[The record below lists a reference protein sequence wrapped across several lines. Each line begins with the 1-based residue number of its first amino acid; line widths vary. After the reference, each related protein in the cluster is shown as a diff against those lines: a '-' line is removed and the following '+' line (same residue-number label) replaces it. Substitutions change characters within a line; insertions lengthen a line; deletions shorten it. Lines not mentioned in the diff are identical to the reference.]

1 MAAMALHGE
10 IDGNG
15 MWKARELRNNSV
27 TITKEVF
34 VLEKGMAAAAT
45 N

>member
-15 MWKARELRNNSV
+15 MWKAREPGNNSV

-34 VLEKGMAAAAT
+34 GLEKGMAAAAT